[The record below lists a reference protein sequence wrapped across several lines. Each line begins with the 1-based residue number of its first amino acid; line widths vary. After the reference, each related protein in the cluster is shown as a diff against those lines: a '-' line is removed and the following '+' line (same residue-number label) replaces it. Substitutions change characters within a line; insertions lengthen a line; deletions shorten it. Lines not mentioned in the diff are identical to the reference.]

1 MRTSTRYSLAA
12 LMLTVLLAGSAFAQ
26 SSVRRSTN
34 SGSTGNSSSTTTQQ
48 QVRRGTTTTSS
59 EKKESATVQNRNTRT
74 TNQNTRTTNQNTR
87 STNTQNGSSVRR
99 TTGSTSTQ
107 TTATRTSDQTTRSTT
122 DNNNRSTTTTDQN
135 TRTSTS
141 TRNTVA
147 GSQSATRTG
156 NSDQSTRT
164 TTGRTTTDQTTH
176 QTTDQTAQNQT
187 GTNVTRR
194 GLSSVSTSTSSTS
207 QTRSSDKVAA
217 SDYRVHDNN
226 VERISPRERGYQSY
240 NTPKSFYSH
249 DSHYYG
255 WKVHS
260 MPPRPKRVRYYGIDY
275 YLHNDVYYRVYG
287 SSYIVCRPPVGVVI
301 TKTVKTPF
309 GRVTFSYYTNTYRT
323 YSGWDSYSRYI
334 DEQNRIIAQNNAYIA
349 AQNRAIAMNL
359 NHAQSS
365 YELAYKLGLAQSY
378 AYANWDYYY
387 DDGVFYI
394 INRNGRYEVIVPP
407 AGALVDELPDDYETI
422 YLGGMELYRVDDTI
436 YRTVLVSGRPY
447 LEVLGQMYGTLAS
460 KYSIYR

>member
-1 MRTSTRYSLAA
+1 MRTSTRYTLAA
-12 LMLTVLLAGSAFAQ
+12 VMLTVLLAGSAFAQ

-59 EKKESATVQNRNTRT
+59 EKKESATVQN
-74 TNQNTRTTNQNTR
+74 QNTRTTNQNTR
-87 STNTQNGSSVRR
+87 STATQNTRTNNQNGSSVRR
-99 TTGSTSTQ
+99 STGSTDTRS
-107 TTATRTSDQTTRSTT
+107 TATATTEQTTRST
-122 DNNNRSTTTTDQN
+122 STTDQN
-135 TRTSTS
+135 TRTSSS
-141 TRNTVA
+141 TRTTVA

-156 NSDQSTRT
+156 TSDQSTRT
-164 TTGRTTTDQTTH
+164 TAGRTTTEQTAH
-176 QTTDQTAQNQT
+176 QTTDQTTRNQT
-187 GTNVTRR
+187 STNVTRR
-194 GLSSVSTSTSSTS
+194 GLSSVSTGSTGSSS
-207 QTRSSDKVAA
+207 QNKNNDKVAA
-217 SDYRVHDNN
+217 SDYRVNNNN

-275 YLHNDVYYRVYG
+275 YLHNDVYYRIYG

-309 GRVTFSYYTNTYRT
+309 GRVTFSYYTNTYRS
-323 YSGWDSYSRYI
+323 YNGWDSYSRYI

>member
-1 MRTSTRYSLAA
+1 MRTSTRYTLAA
-12 LMLTVLLAGSAFAQ
+12 VMLTVLLAGSAFAQ

-59 EKKESATVQNRNTRT
+59 DKKESTAVQ
-74 TNQNTRTTNQNTR
+74 NQNTRTTNQNTR
-87 STNTQNGSSVRR
+87 TNNTRS
-99 TTGSTSTQ
+99 
-107 TTATRTSDQTTRSTT
+107 TATRTSDQTTRSTT

-164 TTGRTTTDQTTH
+164 TTGRTTTDQTAH
-176 QTTDQTAQNQT
+176 QTTDQTTQNQT

-194 GLSSVSTSTSSTS
+194 GLSSVSTNSTGNSS
-207 QTRSSDKVAA
+207 QTRNSNQVAA
-217 SDYRVHDNN
+217 SDYRVHNNN

-260 MPPRPKRVRYYGIDY
+260 MPPRPKKVRYYGIDY
-275 YLHNDVYYRVYG
+275 YLHNDVYYRIYG

-301 TKTVKTPF
+301 TKTVRTPF

-323 YSGWDSYSRYI
+323 YNGWDSYSRYI

>member
-1 MRTSTRYSLAA
+1 MRTSTRYTLVAV
-12 LMLTVLLAGSAFAQ
+12 MLTVLLAGSAFAQ

-59 EKKESATVQNRNTRT
+59 EKKESTAVQ
-74 TNQNTRTTNQNTR
+74 NQNTRTTNQNTR
-87 STNTQNGSSVRR
+87 STATQNTRTNNQNGSSVRR
-99 TTGSTSTQ
+99 STGSTDTRS
-107 TTATRTSDQTTRSTT
+107 TATTTEQTTRST
-122 DNNNRSTTTTDQN
+122 STTDQN
-135 TRTSTS
+135 TRTSSS
-141 TRNTVA
+141 TRTTVA

-156 NSDQSTRT
+156 SSDQSTRT
-164 TTGRTTTDQTTH
+164 TAGRTTTEQTAH
-176 QTTDQTAQNQT
+176 QTTDQTTRNQT
-187 GTNVTRR
+187 STNVTRR
-194 GLSSVSTSTSSTS
+194 GLSSVSTGSTGSSS
-207 QTRSSDKVAA
+207 QTKNNDKVAA
-217 SDYRVHDNN
+217 SDYRVNNNN

-275 YLHNDVYYRVYG
+275 YLHNDVYYRIYG

-309 GRVTFSYYTNTYRT
+309 GRVTFSYYTNTYRS
-323 YSGWDSYSRYI
+323 YNGWDSYSRYI

>member
-1 MRTSTRYSLAA
+1 MRTSTRYTLAA
-12 LMLTVLLAGSAFAQ
+12 VMLTVLLAGSAFAQ

-59 EKKESATVQNRNTRT
+59 EKKESATVQN
-74 TNQNTRTTNQNTR
+74 QNTRNTSTQNTR
-87 STNTQNGSSVRR
+87 NNNQNSSSVRR
-99 TTGSTSTQ
+99 TTGSAGSQTTTQ
-107 TTATRTSDQTTRSTT
+107 TTRTTEQTTRNTSTSSTRNTT
-122 DNNNRSTTTTDQN
+122 DNNNRSTATATTEQN

-141 TRNTVA
+141 TRTTVA

-156 NSDQSTRT
+156 NTDQSTRT
-164 TTGRTTTDQTTH
+164 TTDQTT
-176 QTTDQTAQNQT
+176 QNQT
-187 GTNVTRR
+187 STNVTRR
-194 GLSSVSTSTSSTS
+194 GLSSVSTSSTGSSS
-207 QTRSSDKVAA
+207 QTRNSNQMAA
-217 SDYRVHDNN
+217 SDYRVNNNN

-275 YLHNDVYYRVYG
+275 YLHNDVYYRIYG

-301 TKTVKTPF
+301 TKTVRTPF
-309 GRVTFSYYTNTYRT
+309 GRVTFSYYTNTYRS
-323 YSGWDSYSRYI
+323 YNGWDSYSRYI

-407 AGALVDELPDDYETI
+407 AGALVEELPDDYETI

>member
-1 MRTSTRYSLAA
+1 MRTSTRYTLAA
-12 LMLTVLLAGSAFAQ
+12 VMLTVLLAGSAFAQ

-59 EKKESATVQNRNTRT
+59 DKKESTAVQ
-74 TNQNTRTTNQNTR
+74 NQNTRTTNQNTR
-87 STNTQNGSSVRR
+87 TNNQSGSSVRR
-99 TTGSTSTQ
+99 STGSADTRSTD
-107 TTATRTSDQTTRSTT
+107 TRSTATRTSDQTTRSTT
-122 DNNNRSTTTTDQN
+122 DNNNRSTTTTTTDQN

-164 TTGRTTTDQTTH
+164 TTGRTTTDQTT
-176 QTTDQTAQNQT
+176 QNQT

-194 GLSSVSTSTSSTS
+194 GLSSVSTSSTGNSS
-207 QTRSSDKVAA
+207 QTRNSNQVAA
-217 SDYRVHDNN
+217 SDYRVHNNN

-260 MPPRPKRVRYYGIDY
+260 MPPRPKKVRYYGIDY
-275 YLHNDVYYRVYG
+275 YLHNDVYYRIYG

-301 TKTVKTPF
+301 TKTVRTPF
-309 GRVTFSYYTNTYRT
+309 GRVTFSYYTNTYRS
-323 YSGWDSYSRYI
+323 YNGWDSYSRYI

>member
-1 MRTSTRYSLAA
+1 MRTSTRYTLAA
-12 LMLTVLLAGSAFAQ
+12 VMLTVLLAGSAFAQ

-59 EKKESATVQNRNTRT
+59 EKKESTAVQ
-74 TNQNTRTTNQNTR
+74 NQNTRTTNQNTR
-87 STNTQNGSSVRR
+87 STATQNTRTNNQNGSSVRR
-99 TTGSTSTQ
+99 STGSSDTRS
-107 TTATRTSDQTTRSTT
+107 TATTTEQTTRST
-122 DNNNRSTTTTDQN
+122 STTDQN
-135 TRTSTS
+135 TRTSSS
-141 TRNTVA
+141 TRTTVA

-156 NSDQSTRT
+156 SSDQSTRT
-164 TTGRTTTDQTTH
+164 TAGRTTTEQTAH
-176 QTTDQTAQNQT
+176 QTTDQTTRNQT
-187 GTNVTRR
+187 STNVTRR
-194 GLSSVSTSTSSTS
+194 GLSSVSTGSTGSSS
-207 QTRSSDKVAA
+207 QTKNNDKVAA
-217 SDYRVHDNN
+217 SDYRVNNNN

-275 YLHNDVYYRVYG
+275 YLHNDVYYRIYG

-309 GRVTFSYYTNTYRT
+309 GRVTFSYYTNTYRS
-323 YSGWDSYSRYI
+323 YNGWDSYSRYI

>member
-12 LMLTVLLAGSAFAQ
+12 VMLSVLLAGGAFAQ
-26 SSVRRSTN
+26 SSVRRSNN
-34 SGSTGNSSSTTTQQ
+34 SGTTGNSSSTTTQ

-59 EKKESATVQNRNTRT
+59 EKKENAAVQ
-74 TNQNTRTTNQNTR
+74 NQNTRTTNQNARTTNQSG
-87 STNTQNGSSVRR
+87 STSVRR
-99 TTGSTSTQ
+99 SNGS
-107 TTATRTSDQTTRSTT
+107 TATRTTEQDTKNTSTRTTT
-122 DNNNRSTTTTDQN
+122 DNNNRSTSTTTTQQN
-135 TRTSTS
+135 TRTSSS
-141 TRNTVA
+141 TRTTVA

-156 NSDQSTRT
+156 STEQATRT
-164 TTGRTTTDQTTH
+164 TTGRTGSTEQTDQTT
-176 QTTDQTAQNQT
+176 QNQT
-187 GTNVTRR
+187 SVNVTRR
-194 GLSSVSTSTSSTS
+194 GLSSVSSGSTTSATRTSNQVS
-207 QTRSSDKVAA
+207 A
-217 SDYRVHDNN
+217 SEYRVHNNN

-275 YLHNDVYYRVYG
+275 YLHNDVYYRIYG
-287 SSYIVCRPPVGVVI
+287 SDYIVCRPPVGVVI

-323 YSGWDSYSRYI
+323 YRGWDSYSRYI

-349 AQNRAIAMNL
+349 AQNRTIAMNL
-359 NHAQSS
+359 NHAQTS

-447 LEVLGQMYGTLAS
+447 LEVLGQMYGSLAS
-460 KYSIYR
+460 QYSIYR

>member
-1 MRTSTRYSLAA
+1 MRTSTRYTLAA
-12 LMLTVLLAGSAFAQ
+12 VMLTVLLAGSAFAQ

-59 EKKESATVQNRNTRT
+59 EKKESTAVQ
-74 TNQNTRTTNQNTR
+74 NQNTRTTNQNTR
-87 STNTQNGSSVRR
+87 STATQNTRTNNQNGSSVRR
-99 TTGSTSTQ
+99 STGSTDTRS
-107 TTATRTSDQTTRSTT
+107 TATTTTEQTTRST
-122 DNNNRSTTTTDQN
+122 STTDQN
-135 TRTSTS
+135 TRTSSS
-141 TRNTVA
+141 TRTTVA

-156 NSDQSTRT
+156 SSDQSTRT
-164 TTGRTTTDQTTH
+164 TAGRTTTEQTAH
-176 QTTDQTAQNQT
+176 QTTDQTTRNQT
-187 GTNVTRR
+187 STNVTRR
-194 GLSSVSTSTSSTS
+194 GLSSVSTGSTGSSS
-207 QTRSSDKVAA
+207 QTKNNDKVAA
-217 SDYRVHDNN
+217 SDYRVNNNN

-275 YLHNDVYYRVYG
+275 YLHNDVYYRIYG

-309 GRVTFSYYTNTYRT
+309 GRVTFSYYTNTYRS
-323 YSGWDSYSRYI
+323 YNGWDSYSRYI

>member
-1 MRTSTRYSLAA
+1 MRTSTRFTLAA
-12 LMLTVLLAGSAFAQ
+12 VMLTVLLAGSAFAQ

-59 EKKESATVQNRNTRT
+59 EKKESTAVQ
-74 TNQNTRTTNQNTR
+74 NQNTRTTNQNTR
-87 STNTQNGSSVRR
+87 TNNQNGSSVRR
-99 TTGSTSTQ
+99 STGSTDTRS
-107 TTATRTSDQTTRSTT
+107 TATTTTEQTTRST
-122 DNNNRSTTTTDQN
+122 STTDQN
-135 TRTSTS
+135 TRTSSS
-141 TRNTVA
+141 TRTTVA

-156 NSDQSTRT
+156 SSDQSTRT
-164 TTGRTTTDQTTH
+164 TAGRTTTEQTAH
-176 QTTDQTAQNQT
+176 QTTDQTTRNQT
-187 GTNVTRR
+187 STNVTRR
-194 GLSSVSTSTSSTS
+194 GLSSVSTGSTGSSS
-207 QTRSSDKVAA
+207 QTKNNDKVAA
-217 SDYRVHDNN
+217 SDYRVNNNN

-275 YLHNDVYYRVYG
+275 YLHNDVYYRIYG

-301 TKTVKTPF
+301 TKTVRTPF
-309 GRVTFSYYTNTYRT
+309 GRVTFSYYTNTYRS
-323 YSGWDSYSRYI
+323 YNGWDSYSRYI